1 MQNER
6 FTGIVKWFDNKKGYG
21 FITDLSSTTAQ
32 ATDIFVHH
40 SALKNALSFRYLVQ
54 GEYVEFGKGKHDV
67 TDRIVAVDVTG
78 IKNGKLMC
86 ETRAE
91 NQPNRSYPMAGNPSA
106 GDWTDAVPT

>member
-1 MQNER
+1 MQQNER

-21 FITDLSSTTAQ
+21 FITDMTGTDQSK
-32 ATDIFVHH
+32 DIFVHH

-67 TDRIVAVDVTG
+67 TDRVVAVEVTG

-91 NQPNRSYPMAGNPSA
+91 NQPNRGFPAAGNTPS
-106 GDWTDAVPT
+106 GDWTE